1 MSKSAMNVAKGV
13 GIGMLTG
20 AAALA
25 VGSAV
30 MKKGSNKNNM
40 KHMKRSAGKAVH
52 TVSELLGGV
61 ESMLR

>member
-1 MSKSAMNVAKGV
+1 MAKQASNLVKGI
-13 GIGMLTG
+13 GIGMITG

-30 MKKGSNKNNM
+30 MQKKGNSKSIRN
-40 KHMKRSAGKAVH
+40 MKRSAGKAVH
-52 TVSELLGGV
+52 TVTELLDNV

>member
-1 MSKSAMNVAKGV
+1 MSKNAMNVAKGV

-25 VGSAV
+25 VGNAV
-30 MKKGSNKNNM
+30 MKKGHKGGNM
-40 KHMKRSAGKAVH
+40 KNMKKSASKAVH
-52 TVSELLGGV
+52 TVGELLGGV

>member
-30 MKKGSNKNNM
+30 MKKNSKSGMKNM
-40 KHMKRSAGKAVH
+40 KKSAGRAVH
-52 TVSELLGGV
+52 TVGELINGV